1 MFELSSRK
9 RVILRSVVNSFII
22 NANPIGSKALAE
34 CCNLGLS
41 PATVRNAMA
50 DLEALGLLEQP
61 HTSAGRIPT
70 NLGYRFY
77 VDDLME
83 RRKLLSWERKL
94 IDECIAEVKPN
105 VNDLLQR
112 AAEILGKLSSLLGV
126 VFSSNFKQGILK
138 KIDLTRLSEE
148 KLLVVVTLKLGMVKT
163 ILLELTFPLEDYE
176 IEETCRLL
184 NERLS
189 GLPLNRVRR
198 EIGQRVRNLPP
209 NSRKD
214 LVTLFVNNADSVFRL
229 DAESDIY
236 FTGFKTLLDQPEFNQ
251 TDKVRTV
258 VGLMED
264 KRVLI
269 HIVGDVRPED
279 GVKATIGEESQI
291 ENSRDLSVISSAF
304 IVGNTIGT
312 VNILGPTRM
321 DYPKLFAVI
330 DYTVK
335 AIDKHF
341 NK

>member
-1 MFELSSRK
+1 MFELSSRE
-9 RVILRSVVNSFII
+9 RIILRSVVNSFIVS
-22 NANPIGSKALAE
+22 ANPIGSRALAE

-41 PATVRNAMA
+41 PATVRNTMA

-83 RRKLLSWERKL
+83 RKKLVPWEREL
-94 IDECIAEVKPN
+94 IDKCVAEVKPN
-105 VNDLLQR
+105 INDLLQR
-112 AAEILGKLSSLLGV
+112 AAEILGKLSSLLGI

-138 KIDLTRLSEE
+138 KIDLTKLSDD

-163 ILLELTFPLEDYE
+163 ILLELTFPLQNYE

-189 GLPLNRVRR
+189 GLLLSRVRQ

-214 LVTLFVNNADSVFRL
+214 LVTLFVNNADSLFCL
-229 DAESDIY
+229 DAENDLH
-236 FTGFKTLLDQPEFNQ
+236 FTGFRTLLNQPEFNRA
-251 TDKVRTV
+251 DRVRTV

-269 HIVGDVRPED
+269 HIVGDVRPEE
-279 GVKATIGEESQI
+279 GVKATIGEESRI
-291 ENSRDLSVISSAF
+291 VNSRDLSVISSAF
-304 IVGNTIGT
+304 IVGNTTGT

-321 DYPKLFAVI
+321 DYPKLFAII

-335 AIDKHF
+335 AIDKQF